1 MKKTIAKILGIA
13 ISIILLMQSIT
24 VFATTKTD
32 LQNEKSDI
40 NDKIDEIKH
49 EQEEIQQNKSEAM
62 KSVEELINKI
72 SSAETEIDTL
82 QDKVNDLQAQIKS
95 KERDIQQKEDE
106 YTKQEEL
113 LNARLIA
120 IYESGET
127 SYLDVLL
134 TSSSMTD
141 FLAKYYAAS
150 ELLEYDKELMK
161 TTKEQK
167 AQIESEKS
175 ELEAN
180 KKELDSSLAEQE
192 AKSTQ
197 LKTLKK
203 EKETQVAKLTE
214 EEKENQRELEK
225 FEADKKAI
233 DAELKRI
240 AEEEAKKNSSNN
252 ISSTPSACGY
262 ISPIPGTS
270 SKSITCGFYGY
281 SGHGGVD
288 FGGHYGEP
296 VVAVKAGTVVKS
308 TAITGSI
315 KNYDIN
321 GNYVGSYSSYGEY
334 IIINHHD
341 GTMTLYA
348 HGKPGSRLVKT
359 GDEVKQ
365 GQQIMS
371 VGNTGNVLPRPTAS
385 NPKGGAHLHFEVR
398 INGSTRVNP
407 APYLP

>member
-1 MKKTIAKILGIA
+1 MKNTLTKILGIT
-13 ISIILLMQSIT
+13 ISVILVMQSIT

-40 NDKIDEIKH
+40 DDKIDELKQ

-62 KSVEELINKI
+62 KSVEAVMEQI
-72 SSAETEIDTL
+72 SSVESEIDEL
-82 QDKVNDLQAQIKS
+82 QSKIDELQSQIDS
-95 KERDIQQKEDE
+95 KEKDIQQKQEE

-113 LNARLIA
+113 LDARLIA
-120 IYESGET
+120 IYESEQT
-127 SYLDVLL
+127 TYLNALL
-134 TSSSMTD
+134 TASSMTD

-150 ELLEYDKELMK
+150 ELLEYDKELMRS
-161 TTKEQK
+161 TKEQK
-167 AQIESEKS
+167 AQIENEKA

-180 KKELDSSLAEQE
+180 KEELDTSLAEQE
-192 AKSTQ
+192 AKSAQ
-197 LKTLKK
+197 LKSLKK
-203 EKETQVAKLTE
+203 DKESQVTKLTAEEKETQK
-214 EEKENQRELEK
+214 ELEK
-225 FEADKKAI
+225 FEQDKKAI
-233 DAELKRI
+233 DKELKRI

-252 ISSTPSACGY
+252 ISSKPSASGY

-296 VVAVKAGTVVKS
+296 VVAVKDGTVEIS
-308 TAITGSI
+308 RAITGTI
-315 KNYDIN
+315 KNYDSK
-321 GNYVGSYSSYGEY
+321 GNVIGSYSSYGEY
-334 IIINHHD
+334 IVINHHD

-348 HGKPGSRLVKT
+348 HGLPGSRLVKA
-359 GDEVKQ
+359 GDTVKQ

-385 NPKGGAHLHFEVR
+385 NPTGGAHLHFEVR

-407 APYLP
+407 VPYLP